1 MIWILRAI
9 TIMTKVDLKKQNRLG
24 RSLANYFGFLLGLTA
39 VLFASNTG
47 AEVVCAENFPP
58 ASRTIKLGMS
68 TALSGPV
75 QYLGISMSQGVQKRI
90 AEANCDIFW
99 RRQGIQFEL
108 IVLDDSYNPE
118 AAAQNT
124 RELIDEHKVIA
135 IVGNVGTPTAD
146 KTWKIANEKQV
157 VFYGAYTGTN
167 ILRLSPPAAYVFNYR
182 PSYDQEM
189 EAIVTDIVKQ
199 GISIKSIGLFLQNDS
214 FGNAGLA
221 SLRKALAKQCN
232 ECQENVLQM
241 RYERNSL
248 KTNAALQEF
257 INATVKPKV
266 VILVAGV
273 EPTAE
278 FIRFAQRLAPATHFY
293 SLSFTSASALKE
305 KLATNNFNLTLSQ
318 VVPNPNSDTASIY
331 KSGSTLNEVHHEGY
345 LETELLLGAIRNIKE
360 KVTSETLRASLVQ
373 MERHLPGDAGDHQ
386 MMDKVWL
393 TQLSNKEP
401 SNNNSTLVQG
411 DVANAKQ

>member
-1 MIWILRAI
+1 
-9 TIMTKVDLKKQNRLG
+9 MTGFDFKKQNRMN
-24 RSLANYFGFLLGLTA
+24 RSLASYFGVLIGLVSTLLT
-39 VLFASNTG
+39 FNIG
-47 AEVVCAENFPP
+47 AEAVCTENFPV
-58 ASRTIKLGMS
+58 ADRTIKLGMS
-68 TALSGPV
+68 TALSGPI
-75 QYLGISMSQGVQKRI
+75 QYLGISMSQGVQQRI
-90 AEANCDIFW
+90 TEANCDAFW

-124 RELIDEHKVIA
+124 HELIDVHKVIA
-135 IVGNVGTPTAD
+135 IVGNVGTPTAE

-157 VFYGAYTGTN
+157 VFYGAYTGAN

-189 EAIVTDIVKQ
+189 EAIVADIIKQ

-221 SLRKALAKQCN
+221 SLRKALANQCN
-232 ECQENVLQM
+232 GCQENVLQM

-248 KTNAALQEF
+248 TTNLALQEF
-257 INATVKPKV
+257 INANVKPKV
-266 VILVAGV
+266 VILVGGV

-278 FIRFAQRLAPATHFY
+278 FIRFSQRLAPATHFY
-293 SLSFTSASALKE
+293 SLSFTSAIALKE

-318 VVPNPNSDTASIY
+318 VVPDPISETASIY
-331 KSGSTLNEVHHEGY
+331 EYGSTLNEVYHEGY
-345 LETELLLGAIRNIKE
+345 LETELLLDAIRNIKD

-373 MERHLPGDAGDHQ
+373 MEGHLPGDAGDHQ

-393 TQLSNKEP
+393 TQLN
-401 SNNNSTLVQG
+401 NNNSTLVQG
-411 DVANAKQ
+411 DTANAKQ

>member
-1 MIWILRAI
+1 MFNTSLWAI
-9 TIMTKVDLKKQNRLG
+9 
-24 RSLANYFGFLLGLTA
+24 
-39 VLFASNTG
+39 NTS
-47 AEVVCAENFPP
+47 ADVACSEQFPA

-68 TALSGPV
+68 TALSGPI
-75 QYLGISMSQGVQKRI
+75 QYLGVSMSQGVQQRI
-90 AEANCDIFW
+90 AEANCDAFW

-108 IVLDDSYNPE
+108 IVLDDSYDPE

-124 RELIDEHKVIA
+124 RELIDRYKVIA

-157 VFYGAYTGTN
+157 VFYGAYTGAN

-189 EAIVTDIVKQ
+189 DAIVADIVKQ

-221 SLRKALAKQCN
+221 SLQKALAKVCN
-232 ECQENVLQM
+232 DCQENVLQM

-257 INATVKPKV
+257 IRASVKPKV
-266 VILVAGV
+266 VILVGAV

-278 FIRFAQRLAPATHFY
+278 FIRFAQRLSPATRFY
-293 SLSFTSASALKE
+293 SLSFTSATALTE
-305 KLATNNFNLTLSQ
+305 KLATSDFNLTLSQ
-318 VVPNPNSDTASIY
+318 VVPNPNGGSARVYDYGSIP
-331 KSGSTLNEVHHEGY
+331 NEVYHEGY
-345 LETELLLGAIRNIKE
+345 LETELLLGAIRNIKNA
-360 KVTSETLRASLVQ
+360 VNSQTLRASLVQ
-373 MERHLPGDAGDHQ
+373 LESQLPGNAGDHQ

-393 TQLSNKEP
+393 TQLHNK
-401 SNNNSTLVQG
+401 NVMQKQG
-411 DVANAKQ
+411 EAANVK

>member
-1 MIWILRAI
+1 
-9 TIMTKVDLKKQNRLG
+9 MTAFDTKKQHKLRG
-24 RSLANYFGFLLGLTA
+24 RHANYCGVVIALIVTLCA
-39 VLFASNTG
+39 CNSG
-47 AEVVCAENFPP
+47 AEAVCSGQFPV
-58 ASRTIKLGMS
+58 ASKTIKLGMS

-75 QYLGISMSQGVQKRI
+75 QYLGISMSQGVQQRI

-124 RELIDEHKVIA
+124 RELIDVHKVIA

-157 VFYGAYTGTN
+157 VFYGAYTGAN

-189 EAIVTDIVKQ
+189 EAIVADIVKQ

-221 SLRKALAKQCN
+221 SLRKALAKLCDTC
-232 ECQENVLQM
+232 EENVLQM

-257 INATVKPKV
+257 INADVKPKV
-266 VILVAGV
+266 VILVGAV

-278 FIRFAQRLAPATHFY
+278 FIRFSQRLSPATRFY
-293 SLSFTSASALKE
+293 SLSFTSATELKE
-305 KLATNNFNLTLSQ
+305 KLATDDVNLTLSQ
-318 VVPNPNSDTASIY
+318 VVPNPNSETANIY
-331 KSGSTLNEVHHEGY
+331 EYGSRVNEVYHEGY
-345 LETELLLGAIRNIKE
+345 LETEMLLGAIHNIKDE
-360 KVTSETLRASLVQ
+360 VNSETLRASLVQ
-373 MERHLPGDAGDHQ
+373 MERQLPGDPGDHQ
-386 MMDKVWL
+386 MMNNVWL
-393 TQLSNKEP
+393 TQL
-401 SNNNSTLVQG
+401 NNPNSALVQG
-411 DVANAKQ
+411 DAVNVKQ